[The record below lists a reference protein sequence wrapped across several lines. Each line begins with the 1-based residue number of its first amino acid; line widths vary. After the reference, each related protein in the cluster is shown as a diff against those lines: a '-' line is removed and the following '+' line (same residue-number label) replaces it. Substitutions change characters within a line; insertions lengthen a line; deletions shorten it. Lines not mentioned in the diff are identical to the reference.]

1 MFVYFVLNSMF
12 NTDCKDLFLKTK
24 LMAGTSKKNT
34 SGRRAYTGSLPGPSR
49 ADDAALVKGY
59 EGGGRKKER
68 RCGRGWKNAYP
79 PR

>member
-1 MFVYFVLNSMF
+1 MFVYFVLNSVF

-34 SGRRAYTGSLPGPSR
+34 SGRRACTGSLPGPSR

-59 EGGGRKKER
+59 EGGGTKKGE
-68 RCGRGWKNAYP
+68 KM
-79 PR
+79 